1 MFPFYLAGGRWA
13 LRLLLIGSLGA
24 CQRAAFQFQPVV
36 AAPYSTS
43 PTQPLAEPLVVPRSL
58 EEAILI
64 RTATKPRRMRHTK
77 PLAQAI
83 RASRVTDFP
92 ALRRT
97 ATATASAANTL
108 PPQEPQQAIRPE
120 RYRSRGIALMLAFLS
135 LTYIPFSLHNFY
147 LGYYGRGVLAIA
159 MLLVGLFLVVI
170 GWPSFLFGSSML
182 LIGYLGLAILGG
194 WCLWQLTDFIR
205 IITRDLKPK
214 NGSYGKKS
222 D

>member
-1 MFPFYLAGGRWA
+1 
-13 LRLLLIGSLGA
+13 
-24 CQRAAFQFQPVV
+24 
-36 AAPYSTS
+36 
-43 PTQPLAEPLVVPRSL
+43 
-58 EEAILI
+58 
-64 RTATKPRRMRHTK
+64 
-77 PLAQAI
+77 
-83 RASRVTDFP
+83 
-92 ALRRT
+92 
-97 ATATASAANTL
+97 
-108 PPQEPQQAIRPE
+108 
-120 RYRSRGIALMLAFLS
+120 MLAFLS